1 MDFQHTAKDFDL
13 TDAIRAYAEEKFG
26 KACLQLEG
34 FSGIRLHLTYET
46 IGHASHGD
54 NQGLSALL
62 FVPNSEPLKAA
73 EATSDLYA
81 TIDAAAKDIER
92 QVRKYRDKHIDRQ
105 HSKG

>member
-1 MDFQHTAKDFDL
+1 MEIQHTAKDFDL
-13 TDAIRAYAEEKFG
+13 TDAIRAYAEDKFG

-34 FSGIRLHLTYET
+34 FSGIRLHVTYET
-46 IGHASHGD
+46 VGHSNHGD
-54 NQGLSALL
+54 NKAVSALL

-73 EATSDLYA
+73 EATNNLYA

-105 HSKG
+105 QRKG